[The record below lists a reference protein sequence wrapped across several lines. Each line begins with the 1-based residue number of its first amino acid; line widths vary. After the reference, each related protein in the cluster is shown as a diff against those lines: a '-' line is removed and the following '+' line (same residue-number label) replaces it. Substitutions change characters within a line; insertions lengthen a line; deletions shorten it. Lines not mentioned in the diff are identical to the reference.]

1 MVKFASII
9 PALAIGAL
17 GLPSAAAAAS
27 GDEARIRALEAQFVA
42 AFKAKDIDA
51 IMKVYVPSD
60 SLVAFD
66 VVPPRQFVG
75 AQAYR
80 KDWEAQLAKIKGP
93 LKVELNDLAI
103 TVDRTL
109 AYSHSTQHLTGTDTG
124 DHPFDLTVR
133 VTDVYRKIGGRWLIE
148 HEHLSVP
155 VDPSTGQAASASK
168 P

>member
-1 MVKFASII
+1 MGASGRHLALQAQGDRPRHRRRHGAEERPLKSICASPGHNMVKFASII

-93 LKVELNDLAI
+93 LKVELN
-103 TVDRTL
+103 
-109 AYSHSTQHLTGTDTG
+109 
-124 DHPFDLTVR
+124 
-133 VTDVYRKIGGRWLIE
+133 
-148 HEHLSVP
+148 
-155 VDPSTGQAASASK
+155 
-168 P
+168 